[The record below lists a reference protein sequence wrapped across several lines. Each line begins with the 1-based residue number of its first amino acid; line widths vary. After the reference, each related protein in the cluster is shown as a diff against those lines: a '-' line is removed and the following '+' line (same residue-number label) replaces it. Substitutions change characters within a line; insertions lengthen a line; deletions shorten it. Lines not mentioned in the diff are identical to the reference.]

1 MTARRKIPESA
12 AKTMPAAEKARP
24 RKDAG
29 KKNEVQEQAEPR
41 TDFPIV
47 GIGASAGGLAAFE
60 AFFSGMP
67 TDCPPGMAFV
77 LVQHLA
83 PDHKSI
89 LTDLI
94 KRYTSMQVFEVEDG
108 MAVRPNCAYIIPPNR
123 DMAFLNGSLQLL
135 EPTAPRGRRMPIDF
149 FFRSLAQDQHERAIC
164 IVLSGTGSDGTQGL
178 RDIKAEG
185 GMVMAQRPNS
195 TEYDGMPR
203 SAIATGLVD
212 YELLPAEMPEQ
223 LMAYAGHAFGRNA
236 QTAPGPASKND
247 SAMKKIFVLLRAQT
261 GHDFSQYKPNTINRR
276 IERRLAIHQI
286 ESIDNYVQYLQQ
298 NPAEVEALFR
308 DLLIGV
314 SGFFRDPEAF
324 RQLEEQVIPAL
335 FADRP
340 AGSVIRVWSA
350 GCATGEE
357 PFSLAILL
365 QEQLEKQHRSHTV
378 QIFATDIDSQAI
390 ATARTGLY
398 PASIAADIS
407 AERLAGFF
415 TAEAEGSAYRI
426 NKSIR
431 DMLVFSE
438 QNVIKDPPFSRID
451 LLSCRNLLIYMGAD
465 LQKKLIP
472 LFHYALNPGGFLFLG
487 TSETVGDFGDLF
499 APLDRKLKLY
509 RRREDIHGVQRVA
522 FGRFLPSSA
531 EIGAAQPKNLGN
543 SATPGKMSLRD
554 LTEQALLR
562 QIAPTGA
569 LVNGHGDIL
578 YLHGR
583 TGMYLEPAPGEAGVN
598 NILKMAREGLRGE
611 LTTALHKAA
620 GTREQVR
627 RIGLLVKT
635 NGDFTPTNLTVCPL
649 AARPDSSRSGGG
661 MADPAATLSASLYLV
676 ILEEGA
682 SFDPGQAPLAAAGD
696 DKEGAAD
703 PDSSSETRASAR
715 IAALRQE
722 LRAKE
727 EYLQTANEELKSTN
741 EEMQSVNEELQSTN
755 EELETSKEELQSI
768 NEELATINTELQ
780 NKVSDLSR
788 ANNDMNNLL
797 AGTGIATVF
806 VDHSLH
812 ILRFTPA
819 ATGIINLI
827 TSDIGRPVS
836 HIVSNLVGYDRL
848 VADVQAVLD
857 TLAAR
862 EVEVETADGRW
873 YILRIQPYRTLDN
886 VIEGAVITF
895 VDITEAKKVKDALHQ
910 ANEQLR
916 LAVVVRDAHDA
927 ITVLDLDGRI
937 IAWNPAAVRMYGWSE
952 AEALAMNIRDLVP
965 ERLREETLTHIHLL
979 SGAEILEPYRT
990 QRLNKNGM
998 VMEILMTSTALIDEA
1013 GQVYAIA
1020 TTERAKGAKIGQP
1033 LGGPQ

>member
-1 MTARRKIPESA
+1 MTARKKPQTPA
-12 AKTMPAAEKARP
+12 TKTTPVAPKTKP
-24 RKDAG
+24 RKVAG
-29 KKNEVQEQAEPR
+29 KSNKVQEQAEPR

-60 AFFSGMP
+60 AFFSGIP
-67 TDCPPGMAFV
+67 ANSLPDMAFV

-83 PDHKSI
+83 PDHKSN

-108 MAVRPNCAYIIPPNR
+108 MVVQANCTYIIPPNR
-123 DMAFLNGSLQLL
+123 DMAFFKGSLQLF
-135 EPTAPRGRRMPIDF
+135 EPSAPRGRRMPIDF

-178 RDIKAEG
+178 RDIKGEG
-185 GMVMAQRPNS
+185 GMTMVQRPNS

-223 LMAYAGHAFGRNA
+223 LMAYASQTFGKNA
-236 QTAPGPASKND
+236 KTALRPAAND
-247 SAMKKIFVLLRAQT
+247 SALKKIFALIRAQT

-276 IERRLAIHQI
+276 IEQRLAIHQI
-286 ESIDNYVQYLQQ
+286 ESIDNYVLFLQQ
-298 NPAEVEALFR
+298 KPSEVDVLFR

-314 SGFFRDPEAF
+314 TGFFRDPDAF
-324 RQLEEQVIPAL
+324 RQLEEQIIPAL
-335 FADRP
+335 FANRP
-340 AGSVIRVWSA
+340 AGSLIRVWSA

-357 PFSLAILL
+357 VVSLAILL
-365 QEQLEKQHRSHTV
+365 QEQLEKQHRRDTV

-390 ATARTGLY
+390 AAARTGLY

-407 AERLAGFF
+407 AERLATFF
-415 TAEAEGSAYRI
+415 TAEGDGSTYRI
-426 NKSIR
+426 KKRIR

-438 QNVIKDPPFSRID
+438 QNVIKDPPFSKID

-487 TSETVGDFGDLF
+487 TSETVGEFGDLF
-499 APLDRKLKLY
+499 SPLDRKLKLY
-509 RRREDIHGVQRVA
+509 RRREDIHRVQHAV
-522 FGRFLPSSA
+522 FGRFLPLA
-531 EIGAAQPKNLGN
+531 TAVAAVQPKNLGN
-543 SATPGKMSLRD
+543 STTPGKMSLRE

-562 QIAPTGA
+562 QVAPSGA

-583 TGMYLEPAPGEAGVN
+583 TGMYLEPAPGEVGVY

-611 LTTALHKAA
+611 LTSALHRAA
-620 GTREQVR
+620 GTKAQVR
-627 RIGLLVKT
+627 RTGLLVKT
-635 NGDFTPTNLTVCPL
+635 NGDFTPTTLTITPL
-649 AARPDSSRSGGG
+649 AARPKSPQQGGE
-661 MADPAATLSASLYLV
+661 MKQPAATLSTSLYLI

-682 SFDPGQAPLAAAGD
+682 SFDPEQARLAAVGD
-696 DKEGAAD
+696 AEEGAAD
-703 PDSSSETRASAR
+703 PDISSEIRASAR

-722 LRAKE
+722 LWAKE

-768 NEELATINTELQ
+768 NEELTTINTELL

-806 VDHSLH
+806 VDQSLH

-819 ATGIINLI
+819 VTGIINLI
-827 TSDIGRPVS
+827 SSDIGRPVS
-836 HIVSNLVGYDRL
+836 HIASNLVDYDQL
-848 VADVQAVLD
+848 AEDVQSVLA
-857 TLAAR
+857 TLVAR
-862 EVEVETADGRW
+862 EVAVASTDGKW

-886 VIEGAVITF
+886 VIEGGVITF
-895 VDITEAKKVKDALHQ
+895 VDITEAKKAKDALHQ

-927 ITVLDLDGRI
+927 ITLQDLDGRI
-937 IAWNPAAVRMYGWSE
+937 LAWNPAAVRMYGWGE
-952 AEALAMNIRDLVP
+952 TEALAMNVHDLVP
-965 ERLREETLTHIHLL
+965 KRLRKDALAHIHQL
-979 SGAEILEPYRT
+979 SRAEILKPYRT
-990 QRLNKNGM
+990 QRIKKDGM
-998 VMEILMTSTALIDEA
+998 IMDVLMTSTALVNET

-1033 LGGPQ
+1033 LGVTQ

>member
-1 MTARRKIPESA
+1 MPVAKKVKPRKA
-12 AKTMPAAEKARP
+12 AKK
-24 RKDAG
+24 KD
-29 KKNEVQEQAEPR
+29 EVPEQADLR
-41 TDFPIV
+41 GDFPIV

-60 AFFSGMP
+60 AFFSAMP
-67 TDCPPGMAFV
+67 ADSPPGMAFV

-89 LTDLI
+89 LTELI

-108 MAVRPNCAYIIPPNR
+108 MVVEPNCAYIIPPNR

-135 EPTAPRGRRMPIDF
+135 EPSAPRGRRMPIDF

-178 RDIKAEG
+178 RDIKGEG
-185 GMVMAQRPNS
+185 GMAMAQSPNS
-195 TEYDGMPR
+195 AEYDGMPR

-212 YELLPAEMPEQ
+212 YELLPSEMPEQ
-223 LMAYAGHAFGRNA
+223 LIAYASRAYGKNVQA
-236 QTAPGPASKND
+236 APRPVAKND
-247 SAMKKIFVLLRAQT
+247 SALKKIYVLLRTQT
-261 GHDFSQYKPNTINRR
+261 GHDFSQYKPSTINRR
-276 IERRLAIHQI
+276 IERRLAIHQL
-286 ESIDNYVQYLQQ
+286 ESIDNYVQLLQQ
-298 NPAEVEALFR
+298 KPSEVDALFR

-314 SGFFRDPEAF
+314 TGFFRDPETF
-324 RQLEEQVIPAL
+324 RQLEQQVIPEL
-335 FADRP
+335 FANRP
-340 AGSVIRVWSA
+340 AGSLIRVWSA

-357 PFSLAILL
+357 AFSLAILL
-365 QEQLEKQHRSHTV
+365 QEQLEKEHRSHTV

-390 ATARTGLY
+390 ATARSGLY

-407 AERLAGFF
+407 AERLAAFF
-415 TAEAEGSAYRI
+415 TAEGDGSAYRI
-426 NKSIR
+426 NKRIR

-451 LLSCRNLLIYMGAD
+451 LLSCRNLLIYMGPD

-487 TSETVGDFGDLF
+487 TSETVGEFGDLF
-499 APLDRKLKLY
+499 SPLDRKLKLY
-509 RRREDIHGVQRVA
+509 RRQEDVQGMQRVT
-522 FGRFLPSSA
+522 FGRFLPLSA
-531 EIGAAQPKNLGN
+531 AAGTVPAKDLGTGSGA
-543 SATPGKMSLRD
+543 PGKLSLRE

-562 QIAPTGA
+562 QIAPAGA

-611 LTTALHKAA
+611 LTTALHRAA
-620 GTREQVR
+620 GAKEQVR
-627 RIGLLVKT
+627 RTGLLVKT
-635 NGDFTPTNLTVCPL
+635 NGAFTPTILTICPL
-649 AARPDSSRSGGG
+649 AARPESLQRGGE
-661 MADPAATLSASLYLV
+661 MVDQAVTLSTSLFLV
-676 ILEEGA
+676 IFEEGA
-682 SFDPGQAPLAAAGD
+682 SFDAEQAGRVAVGNV
-696 DKEGAAD
+696 EQGVAD
-703 PDSSSETRASAR
+703 PDSSSEILASAR

-722 LRAKE
+722 LWAKE

-780 NKVSDLSR
+780 TKVSDLSR

-806 VDHSLH
+806 VDHSLN

-827 TSDIGRPVS
+827 SSDIGRPVS

-848 VADVQAVLD
+848 VGDVQAVLD

-862 EVEVETADGRW
+862 EVEVETTDGRW

-895 VDITEAKKVKDALHQ
+895 VDITEARKVKDALRQ

-927 ITVLDLDGRI
+927 ITVQDLDGRI
-937 IAWNPAAVRMYGWSE
+937 LAWNPAAVRMYGWSE
-952 AEALAMNIRDLVP
+952 AEALAMNVRDLVP
-965 ERLREETLTHIHLL
+965 EGLREETLAHIHQL
-979 SGAEILEPYRT
+979 SRAEILKPYRT
-990 QRLNKNGM
+990 QRIHKNGT
-998 VMEILMTSTALIDEA
+998 VLEVLLTSTALVKET

-1020 TTERAKGAKIGQP
+1020 TTERTKGAKIGQP
-1033 LGGPQ
+1033 LGVKQ